1 MENIP
6 LRSSFHRRVA
16 FALLILMSLG
26 MTGCGRSPVASDA
39 ERTTPPVATALAM
52 PVPVVALSVPLATP
66 PDVLQ
71 KIQALGG
78 TYRLDPHGRVT
89 ILSFGRCPLKNGDL
103 EIVRSTPDVVSLNL
117 RGMNDKG
124 GAMTVEG
131 LQPLAALHNLRRL
144 DLSYNHL
151 FTGRLEIV
159 EQLSRLEFLDLVMTK
174 LGDEAIESVAQLRHL
189 KTLRVDGRMTERGL
203 KLLRGSSLE
212 TLDYW
217 FASNEDV
224 GLLGGLKRL
233 KSWRTGYD
241 EVPVSR
247 LKEFTGVDQLEGIP
261 ITVFESEGSAE
272 SIAAL
277 RSMNG
282 LQVVEISGRADSNW
296 SILAALDSLPHL
308 QSLRLLG
315 IGDEGLKQL
324 PRIPSVETLDLS
336 LGKGAYTEEGLKSLA
351 QLPRL
356 RHLSLRPDITT
367 REHLLQVA
375 ECSQLETLAFYPVQD
390 FVRSM
395 SGEFNPKVS
404 FKAVDLRPV
413 LQRTALKRLSLD
425 GMGFGD
431 ELMAEVS
438 VSQYLEVLTAGRSP
452 ITDAG
457 LERLRELQHLKD
469 LDLTGTQI
477 TYDAAQAFQRDY
489 APQCKIYDNWCCGC
503 MTLSPISK

>member
-1 MENIP
+1 M
-6 LRSSFHRRVA
+6 RFSFHRRVA
-16 FALLILMSLG
+16 LALLMLLSLG

-71 KIQALGG
+71 KIQAWGG

-89 ILSFGRCPLKNGDL
+89 ILSFGRCPLKDGDL

-124 GAMTVEG
+124 GTITVEG
-131 LQPLAALHNLRRL
+131 LEPLVALRNLRRL

-151 FTGRLEIV
+151 FTGRLEVV
-159 EQLSRLEFLDLVMTK
+159 EKLSRLEFLDLVMTQ
-174 LGDEAIESVAQLRHL
+174 LGDEAIEAVAQLRHL
-189 KTLRVDGRMTERGL
+189 KTLRVDERMTERGL
-203 KLLRGSSLE
+203 KMLRGSSLE

-224 GLLGGLKRL
+224 GLLGGLKKL
-233 KSWRTGYD
+233 KTWRTGYD

-247 LKEFTGVDQLEGIP
+247 LNEFADVDQLEGIP
-261 ITVFESEGSAE
+261 ITVFKSEGSAE

-277 RSMNG
+277 RSMKG
-282 LQVVEISGRADSNW
+282 LQVVEVSGRAESDW

-308 QSLRLLG
+308 KSLRLLG

-324 PRIPSVETLDLS
+324 PRIPTVETLDLS
-336 LGKGAYTEEGLKSLA
+336 LSTVYTEEGLKSLA
-351 QLPRL
+351 QLPAL

-367 REHLLQVA
+367 CEHLVEVA
-375 ECSQLETLAFYPVQD
+375 ECSQLETLAFYPIQD
-390 FVRSM
+390 FVRSI

-404 FKAVDLRPV
+404 FKAADLRPI
-413 LQRTALKRLSLD
+413 LQRTALKRLSLG

-431 ELMAEVS
+431 ELMREVS
-438 VSQYLEVLTAGRSP
+438 VARHLEVLTAGRSP

-457 LERLRELQHLKD
+457 LERLRELKHLKD

-489 APQCKIYDNWCCGC
+489 APQCTISDNWCCGC
-503 MTLSPISK
+503 MTLSPLSK

>member
-1 MENIP
+1 M
-6 LRSSFHRRVA
+6 RSSFSCEIA
-16 FALLILMSLG
+16 FALLVLMSLG
-26 MTGCGRSPVASDA
+26 MTGCSRTPVVQEAFQPVVPDPPASIPVAV
-39 ERTTPPVATALAM
+39 RP
-52 PVPVVALSVPLATP
+52 ATP
-66 PDVLQ
+66 RDVLQ

-78 TYRLDPHGRVT
+78 TYRLDTHGRVT
-89 ILSFGRCPLKNGDL
+89 ILSLGRCPLKNGDL
-103 EIVRSTPDVVSLNL
+103 EIVRSVPDVVSLNL

-124 GAMTVEG
+124 GTITVEG

-151 FTGRLEIV
+151 FSGRLEIV
-159 EQLSRLEFLDLVMTK
+159 EKLSRLEFLDLVMTK
-174 LGDEAIESVAQLRHL
+174 LGDEAVESVAKLRHL
-189 KTLRVDGRMTERGL
+189 RTLRIDERMTERGL
-203 KLLRGSSLE
+203 VMLRGSSLE

-224 GLLGGLKRL
+224 GLLGGLKKL

-247 LKEFTGVDQLEGIP
+247 LKEFVGVDHLEGIP
-261 ITVFESEGSAE
+261 ITVFQSEGSAE

-277 RSMNG
+277 RSMKG
-282 LQVVEISGRADSNW
+282 LQVVEISGRAESDW
-296 SILAALDSLPHL
+296 SILAALDSLPNL
-308 QSLRLLG
+308 KSLRLLG

-336 LGKGAYTEEGLKSLA
+336 LGTAYTETGLKALA
-351 QLPRL
+351 RLPGL
-356 RHLSLRPDITT
+356 RSLSLRPDITT

-375 ECSQLETLAFYPVQD
+375 ECSQLEALAFYPIQD
-390 FVRSM
+390 FVRSI
-395 SGEFNPKVS
+395 SGDFEPQVS
-404 FKAVDLRPV
+404 FKPADLRPV
-413 LQRTALKRLSLD
+413 LQRTALQRLSLD

-431 ELMAEVS
+431 ELMGEVS
-438 VSQYLEVLTAGRSP
+438 VGQHLEVLTAGRSP

-457 LERLRELQHLKD
+457 LERLQELKHLKY

-477 TYDAAQAFQRDY
+477 TYEAAQAFQRDY
-489 APQCKIYDNWCCGC
+489 SPQCTIYDNWCCGC